1 MKSVI
6 VFGATG
12 SIGASVLS
20 VLRAHPEDFR
30 IAGLAAGRGG
40 EKLGALARE
49 FPEAAIALGQEANAD
64 AFAALLAGSGRSG
77 RLYRG
82 PDASLDLL
90 ADVAADIRVA
100 AIGGTYGL
108 KLTLAAAK
116 RGGRLLVANKE
127 TLVSAGRL
135 FLEAAAGT
143 EVLPLDS
150 EHCAIWQCLEGR
162 GTPGVSRLF
171 LTASGGPFLDWPAE
185 RLAGATPEDA
195 VRHPVWRMGAKISV
209 DSATLANKALEVI
222 EAHHFFGF
230 PFDDIEVLVHPQ
242 SAVHGMIEFVDGT
255 LIACLGACDMRHPV
269 SRLLFHP
276 ERRESRLPRLDLSV
290 LGRLDFARPDSGRFP
305 LFEAGIQA
313 GRRGDRAA
321 AFFNAANE
329 AAVELFLARRLSFP
343 GLAQTVLAAMRES
356 ADGDFSSLSE
366 IVETHERAKSLVG
379 NLAESR
385 ACMSD

>member
-1 MKSVI
+1 MKNVVI
-6 VFGATG
+6 FGATG
-12 SIGASVLS
+12 SVGTNALS
-20 VLRAHPEDFR
+20 VLRAHPDDFR
-30 IAGLAAGRGG
+30 IVGLAAGRGG

-49 FPEAAIALGQEANAD
+49 FPEAAIALGQGADAD
-64 AFAALLAGSGRSG
+64 AFAAFSAGADRSG

-90 ADVAADIRVA
+90 ADVSADIRVA

-135 FLEAAAGT
+135 FLAAAAASGT

-162 GTPGVSRLF
+162 NASGISRLF
-171 LTASGGPFLDWPAE
+171 LTASGGPFLDWPDE
-185 RLAGATPEDA
+185 RLTRATPEDA
-195 VRHPVWRMGAKISV
+195 TRHPVWRMGAKISV

-276 ERRESRLPRLDLSV
+276 ERKENGLPRLDLSA

-305 LFEAGIQA
+305 LFEAGISA

-329 AAVELFLARRLSFP
+329 AAVEFFLSRRLSFP

-356 ADGDFSSLSE
+356 ADGNFSNLPE
-366 IVETHERAKSLVG
+366 IMETHERAKNLVGKLVG
-379 NLAESR
+379 NGA
-385 ACMSD
+385 